1 MVNENINS
9 FINYNYIPFDKKQCV
24 KRLILLWILSVVV
37 PLIGKL
43 TVLWGITIAL
53 ADVLIAVL
61 FLILIIKFSQKKS
74 ARFLCDGGSC
84 LYLSLI
90 LDFAAYRV
98 LVLQTG
104 NSRIL
109 FFAFLLL
116 LVVNIFVCMFLFHQK
131 VQSDK
136 YWANPTGGISLLTPL
151 VGGSLGYVIVRFFSP
166 DNGFIIISVCL
177 LIASLLISLGSI
189 NLLKVFFLK
198 KIEMSES

>member
-74 ARFLCDGGSC
+74 A
-84 LYLSLI
+84 
-90 LDFAAYRV
+90 DFDR
-98 LVLQTG
+98 
-104 NSRIL
+104 
-109 FFAFLLL
+109 
-116 LVVNIFVCMFLFHQK
+116 
-131 VQSDK
+131 
-136 YWANPTGGISLLTPL
+136 
-151 VGGSLGYVIVRFFSP
+151 
-166 DNGFIIISVCL
+166 
-177 LIASLLISLGSI
+177 
-189 NLLKVFFLK
+189 
-198 KIEMSES
+198 